1 MDRAHSVNL
10 VNSNFSLN
18 LTAKKKSSMKSWT
31 TKYLTVTQLP
41 TYKTKEDAQS
51 HDKSWVT
58 TCSLAQH
65 YIQMKTSSRPFGPIQ
80 KPKTKTGCKLEMERM
95 WVPEHLFSRVMAE
108 IISFTIRKTK
118 LCGVILWSTGRPLH
132 VMLQVRKKRRL
143 KQKVNEECRRWE

>member
-1 MDRAHSVNL
+1 MDRAHAVNL
-10 VNSNFSLN
+10 VNSNFWLN
-18 LTAKKKSSMKSWT
+18 LTAKKKSSMKSWI
-31 TKYLTVTQLP
+31 TKYLTVTQWP

-65 YIQMKTSSRPFGPIQ
+65 YTKTKISTRPFGSIQ
-80 KPKTKTGCKLEMERM
+80 KPKTKTGCKLEVERM
-95 WVPEHLFSRVMAE
+95 LTPENLLSRVMTE
-108 IISFTIRKTK
+108 ISFTIRKTK

-143 KQKVNEECRRWE
+143 KQKVNEGCRRWE